1 MARYL
6 SAIVGIYPQ
15 RPILILRNSASFMI
29 NSTIDLDSLDQV
41 EFRIYTIGYSRQG
54 ESILALLCENDRIIY
69 SILTDSFQ
77 KQSKGNKVYNAL
89 DDIFLQYQNPR
100 IDLFIWTH
108 PDLDHSIG
116 IQYALVTFDATRN
129 AFVFLPD
136 GLDRKDKYELCGLAK
151 DAFDYINT
159 HYIQKTQALPI
170 SVSSKEERGI
180 VKLRL
185 KERMSGASVNVDFW
199 FLAPSGEIVLKRS
212 AQETSFTINEMSIVY
227 AVNLNGQ
234 NFLFTGD
241 FEGKNIKMMGT
252 DHMELLRFL
261 KIPHHASFRSQ
272 STVNKLLQLN
282 AGNVVQ
288 TVTQKAS
295 TPDNDELNNYLKLG
309 KVYVA
314 SDDTK
319 QDNQYGYVLIRYG
332 VKDVN
337 LIEPIGMVG
346 NAHQHVSVQTLGQ
359 V

>member
-1 MARYL
+1 
-6 SAIVGIYPQ
+6 
-15 RPILILRNSASFMI
+15 MI
-29 NSTIDLDSLDQV
+29 ERTINLNSLDQV

-77 KQSKGNKVYNAL
+77 KQSKGFKVYNVL
-89 DDIFLQYQNPR
+89 DDIFSQYQNPR

-116 IQYALVTFDATRN
+116 IQYALDTFDAARN
-129 AFVFLPD
+129 AFVFMPD
-136 GLDRKDKYELCGLAK
+136 GLDRKDKYEICGMAK
-151 DAFDYINT
+151 NAFDYLNT
-159 HYIQKTQALPI
+159 HYIKKSQALPI

-185 KERMSGASVNVDFW
+185 KERVTGASVNVDFW
-199 FLAPSGEIVLKRS
+199 FLAPSGEIILKRS

-241 FEGKNIKMMGT
+241 FEGKNIKMLRT

-261 KIPHHASFRSQ
+261 KIPHHASSH
-272 STVNKLLQLN
+272 SKATVDKLLQLN
-282 AGNVVQ
+282 SGNIVQ
-288 TVTQKAS
+288 TVTQKGS
-295 TPDNDELNNYLKLG
+295 TPNSDELNIYLKLG
-309 KVYVA
+309 DVYVA
-314 SDDTK
+314 SDDAK
-319 QDNQYGYVLIRYG
+319 QDYQYGYVLTRYG

-337 LIEPIGMVG
+337 LIEPIGMIG
-346 NAHQHVSVQTLGQ
+346 NAHQHFM
-359 V
+359 